1 MNWLELDDP
10 TTVPGPGDGAG
21 RCAPLERPTI
31 RVSRRF
37 MTSPQRVF
45 DAWLDP
51 EVAGTWLFA
60 TASRPM
66 ARVEID
72 GRVEGSFCFVERHGG
87 AIIEHTG
94 EYLEITPPW
103 RLVFSLA
110 MERHPHALTRVGV
123 AIAPLEKGCELV
135 LTHDHVPA
143 VCAENTALRWAGILY
158 GLGVTLDP
166 DAIEFHNHQ
175 E

>member
-1 MNWLELDDP
+1 MNWLDLDDP
-10 TTVPGPGDGAG
+10 ATLPEPLGGASG
-21 RCAPLERPTI
+21 RPALDRPAI
-31 RVSRRF
+31 RVRRRF
-37 MTSPQRVF
+37 LAPPPRVF

-51 EVAGTWLFA
+51 ESAGRWLFA

-66 ARVEID
+66 ASVEID
-72 GRVEGSFCFVERHGG
+72 GRVEGAFCFVERHGG

-94 EYLEITPPW
+94 EYLEITPHR

-110 MERHPHALTRVGV
+110 LDRHSHALTRVSV
-123 AIAPLEKGCELV
+123 EIAPLKTGCELV
-135 LTHDHVPA
+135 LTHDNVPGA
-143 VCAENTALRWAGILY
+143 CAEDTAARWTGILY

-166 DAIEFHNHQ
+166 DAIEFHNRQ

>member
-1 MNWLELDDP
+1 
-10 TTVPGPGDGAG
+10 
-21 RCAPLERPTI
+21 
-31 RVSRRF
+31 
-37 MTSPQRVF
+37 
-45 DAWLDP
+45 
-51 EVAGTWLFA
+51 
-60 TASRPM
+60 
-66 ARVEID
+66 
-72 GRVEGSFCFVERHGG
+72 VERHGG

-110 MERHPHALTRVGV
+110 MERYPHALTRVGV

-135 LTHDHVPA
+135 LTHDRVPA
-143 VCAENTALRWAGILY
+143 VCAEDTALRWAGILY

>member
-10 TTVPGPGDGAG
+10 ATVQGYTDGAT
-21 RCAPLERPTI
+21 RRPARARPAL

-37 MTSPQRVF
+37 LASPQRVF

-66 ARVEID
+66 AKVQID

-87 AIIEHTG
+87 AVIEHTG
-94 EYLEITPPW
+94 EYLEITPPR
-103 RLVFSLA
+103 RLVFSLT
-110 MERHPHALTRVGV
+110 MERYPHALTRVGV
-123 AIAPLEKGCELV
+123 GIAPLKKGCELI
-135 LTHDHVPA
+135 LTHDNVPA
-143 VCAENTALRWAGILY
+143 ACAEDTALRWTGILY
-158 GLGVTLDP
+158 GLGVALDP

>member
-1 MNWLELDDP
+1 MNWQELDDP
-10 TTVPGPGDGAG
+10 AMLAERGGGTSG
-21 RCAPLERPTI
+21 RRAPERPAI
-31 RVSRRF
+31 RVRRRF
-37 MTSPQRVF
+37 MAPPQRVF

-66 ARVEID
+66 ARVDID
-72 GRVEGSFCFVERHGG
+72 GRVEGAFCFVERHGG
-87 AIIEHTG
+87 TVIEHTG
-94 EYLEITPPW
+94 EYLEITPPS

-110 MERHPHALTRVGV
+110 MERHPHMLTRVSV
-123 AIAPLEKGCELV
+123 EIAPLEQGCELA
-135 LTHDHVPA
+135 LTHDNVPGI
-143 VCAENTALRWAGILY
+143 CAEDTALRWSGILY

>member
-10 TTVPGPGDGAG
+10 AATTPEPEDGIW
-21 RCAPLERPTI
+21 RPTLEAPAI

-37 MTSPQRVF
+37 KASARRVF

-51 EVAGTWLFA
+51 KLAGKWLFA

-66 ARVEID
+66 AEVKID
-72 GRVEGSFCFVERHGG
+72 GRVEGTFCLVERHRGS
-87 AIIEHTG
+87 IIEHTG
-94 EYLEITPPW
+94 EYLEIDPHR

-110 MERHPHALTRVGV
+110 MEQQPQAQTRVSV
-123 AIAPLEKGCELV
+123 DIVPLETGSELV
-135 LTHDHVPA
+135 LTHRRVVRA
-143 VCAENTALRWAGILY
+143 RAEDTAARWTGILY

>member
-1 MNWLELDDP
+1 MTWLELDDP
-10 TTVPGPGDGAG
+10 ATLPGPGRA
-21 RCAPLERPTI
+21 ASWRPGGPAI
-31 RVSRRF
+31 RVGRRYRA
-37 MTSPQRVF
+37 SAQRAF

-51 EVAGTWLFA
+51 ESAGTWLFA
-60 TASRPM
+60 KASRPL

-72 GRVEGSFCFVERHGG
+72 PRADGAFCFAEHDRG

-94 EYLEITPPW
+94 DYLEITPPRHLIF
-103 RLVFSLA
+103 RLWLQRPF
-110 MERHPHALTRVGV
+110 RALTRVSV
-123 AIAPLEKGCELV
+123 DIAPLQRGCELR
-135 LTHDHVPA
+135 LTHEDVPED
-143 VCAENTALRWAGILY
+143 CAEEMEARWAGILY